1 MQPIQIIALVIMVF
15 GVLRTLMSY
24 RERRISAQWLVF
36 WLLIWGGVGVVA
48 FLPGLAAMVSEPL
61 GIGRAI
67 DLVVYASILLL
78 FYLIFRIYLRL
89 ESLEHNV
96 TKLVREIAI
105 RRK

>member
-36 WLLIWGGVGVVA
+36 WLLIWVGVGIVA
-48 FLPGLAAMVSEPL
+48 FLPGLAAIVSESL

-78 FYLIFRIYLRL
+78 FYLIFRIYLHL